1 MPTNTQSY
9 CTAIPSLHLYLL
21 HTYLA
26 QWGYDCSHS
35 SHTQCRVS
43 KQTGYT
49 VLVDSGHSHSLTS
62 PPTNCLLCSMISAH
76 IHARTHTHT
85 HAHTDTHTHTQV
97 HTYLELPEVPA
108 SPNKQAESQK
118 QYHREIDVDKV
129 QGSLLPLVSVV
140 KKSGWVGGTV
150 RESVCGGDG
159 TVRECVGGEMEQ

>member
-1 MPTNTQSY
+1 MAEQVTMPTNTQSY

-26 QWGYDCSHS
+26 QWSYESSHS

-43 KQTGYT
+43 KQAGYT

-62 PPTNCLLCSMISAH
+62 SPTNCVLCGMIPAH

-85 HAHTDTHTHTQV
+85 HTRTHTRTHTHTHACT
-97 HTYLELPEVPA
+97 HTRRHRYLELPGVPA

-118 QYHREIDVDKV
+118 QYHREIEVDKV
-129 QGSLLPLVSVV
+129 
-140 KKSGWVGGTV
+140 
-150 RESVCGGDG
+150 
-159 TVRECVGGEMEQ
+159 